1 MKVKI
6 RITVTVLQ
14 FIICV
19 RVIGFN
25 ATSNNI
31 LAISWQSVSLVEEI
45 KYSKK
50 TTDLSPVTDKI
61 YHINVV
67 SSTPLHE
74 RDSNS
79 QR

>member
-19 RVIGFN
+19 RVIGFD

-31 LAISWQSVSLVEEI
+31 LAISWQSVSLVEETE
-45 KYSKK
+45 YPEK
-50 TTDLSPVTDKI
+50 TTDLPQVTDKL
-61 YHINVV
+61 YHKKLYRMHL
-67 SSTPLHE
+67 P
-74 RDSNS
+74 
-79 QR
+79 